1 MFDLLRKAGTL
12 ISKII
17 VQEKIYLRIQ
27 EEIRVAHFITR
38 KESIRCETSSTWC
51 SGTGCVGMR
60 W

>member
-38 KESIRCETSSTWC
+38 KESICSKTSSTWC